1 MAVEHNLALST
12 TLDCQF
18 GGLVSRRH
26 NEVCHAFGDL
36 ASMVWSSVTKKSIVC
51 DSVDGADTL
60 IAELCVHGVWEP

>member
-12 TLDCQF
+12 TLDCYF
-18 GGLVSRRH
+18 GGLVSHRH

-36 ASMVWSSVTKKSIVC
+36 ASVVWSPVTKESIVC

-60 IAELCVHGVWEP
+60 IADLWVRGVWEP